1 MTQPV
6 AVPLRIVVDQP
17 IPGLALALQ
26 CGKDRLQPPAFASAE
41 RVIFDL
47 ALRLGSPNPD
57 GSPNLLGPCAQGTPT
72 ARFVY
77 LCVGRR
83 AGQAA
88 STTDGRVKVPL
99 AAITNSQL
107 CEVSRTGKRLA
118 VRIPA
123 RNAKGAPTLATV
135 PLTADAW
142 TVVPDA
148 LPTG

>member
-1 MTQPV
+1 MRVYIQREAHGLGRTCMRRGSRSFDDAPCANRRAAAMTQPV

-57 GSPNLLGPCAQGTPT
+57 GSPNLLGPCVQGTPT

-77 LCVGRR
+77 LCVGRH

-88 STTDGRVKVPL
+88 STTD
-99 AAITNSQL
+99 
-107 CEVSRTGKRLA
+107 
-118 VRIPA
+118 
-123 RNAKGAPTLATV
+123 
-135 PLTADAW
+135 
-142 TVVPDA
+142 
-148 LPTG
+148 